1 MLKPVMN
8 TAVPPVS
15 LTAEL
20 LYVQYPKDVYV
31 RGVLNFEVGILHTGR
46 TSNNKGNSNFLRTF
60 SAFYFIFSAVMKVG
74 YTIVLKMKQKVEK
87 HCFTKVSYNSGEGSV
102 NFALF
107 AMLSGLESLSYM
119 NWKDTDCLLLGQ
131 LLEGYNFF
139 PLVIQGLENFSTDLV
154 AVSVNETMLETTSRT
169 GLRLHKDD

>member
-1 MLKPVMN
+1 MECKFHRICETVVTWIFYTHWALHRYYNNHGQTNNHVMLKPVMN

-131 LLEGYNFF
+131 LL
-139 PLVIQGLENFSTDLV
+139 
-154 AVSVNETMLETTSRT
+154 
-169 GLRLHKDD
+169 